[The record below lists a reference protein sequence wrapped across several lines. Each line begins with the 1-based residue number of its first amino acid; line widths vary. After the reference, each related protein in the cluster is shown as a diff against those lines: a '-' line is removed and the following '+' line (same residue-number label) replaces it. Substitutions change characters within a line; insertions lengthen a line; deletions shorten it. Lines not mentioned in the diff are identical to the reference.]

1 MRSLKIAS
9 RASKLALVQSN
20 YVRDL
25 LINLSDGIE
34 ISIVKVSTKGDRDKS
49 DFLHK
54 SDSRGFFTSEVEN
67 AVLDGRAD
75 IAVHSLKDLP
85 TACTKGLVVAAVPKR
100 ESVAD
105 ALVANCGLHGLNTN
119 KESVKSVQSVVAALP
134 AGATVGTSSLRRIA
148 QLRRFRDDL
157 KCVPL
162 RGNVETRLSKVAS
175 GKIDAAVVACAG
187 LNRLGLADKI
197 SAILPPREFL
207 PAPAQGALAVQI
219 RAEDSELAE
228 LVSQLDDKNS
238 RIAVETERCILT
250 SLHGGCSIPLGV
262 YSQICGDTI
271 TIDAMIS
278 DVEGKKYIK
287 RSKTGCINE
296 AKSCARELAQEL
308 LAAGGQEILDQI
320 RNSRN
325 DEIKRSRSF

>member
-1 MRSLKIAS
+1 MRPLKIAS

-20 YVRDL
+20 HIHNL
-25 LINLSDGIE
+25 LKNLSDGIE

-54 SDSRGFFTSEVEN
+54 PDSRGFFTSEVEK

-85 TACTKGLVVAAVPKR
+85 TTYTKGLIVAAVPQR

-105 ALVANCGLHGLNTN
+105 ALIASAQVA
-119 KESVKSVQSVVAALP
+119 SIAALP

-148 QLRRFRDDL
+148 QLRRLRDDL

-162 RGNVETRLSKVAS
+162 RGNVEKRISKVAS

-197 SAILPPREFL
+197 SAILPPQEFL

-219 RAEDSELAE
+219 RTADGELAE
-228 LVSQLDDKNS
+228 LVSQLDDKHS
-238 RIAVETERCILT
+238 RITVETERSILT
-250 SLHGGCSIPLGV
+250 SMHGGCSIPLGV
-262 YSQICGDTI
+262 YAQICGDTI

-278 DVEGKKYIK
+278 DEEGKKYIK
-287 RSKTGCINE
+287 LSKIDRINE

-308 LAAGGQEILDQI
+308 LAAGGREILEQI

-325 DEIKRSRSF
+325 DEIKR